1 MKESEQMR
9 RTLLVMA
16 AVAAAGAIVL
26 AVFSVQAAIAALA
39 ASWLLGLAWV
49 VLWARSVSRKLNQVL
64 ADAHRASTRQ
74 ERLAGHVRASRR
86 SLRRLDAQSGR
97 IAARVAEQR
106 LQQQKTTDRTKV
118 ARRELYKV
126 LVWVQ
131 RTPSVTH
138 ELGRVYERLVR
149 HDRPM
154 PELGDWAMSASTLIW
169 LVDRIA
175 NSPVRTIVEC
185 GSGSSTIWFATA
197 LAQRGGEGKVVA
209 LESSA
214 AYAETTRA
222 ELARYGLEDRAEVL
236 HAPLVDTP
244 GPEPGQPAL
253 VRPLRAPRPPAGRPA
268 VRRRPGR
275 RDRPPGPLPGLP
287 AAGEP
292 IERWRDR
299 RPRRHGTAG
308 RGRDREAVAAGVIR
322 RSAAPRGAPPRSFGR
337 LRYRAR
343 RSTGLRARLAALRS
357 LRTGVITWWPTDDP
371 FADQERDRTLRG
383 WQR

>member
-1 MKESEQMR
+1 MR
-9 RTLLVMA
+9 RTA
-16 AVAAAGAIVL
+16 AVVAGLAALAAVLL
-26 AVFSVQAAIAALA
+26 AVFSVRAAIAALA
-39 ASWLLGLAWV
+39 VSWLCGFGWMVLSARGMSAGLTRLTKRAQRTDTR
-49 VLWARSVSRKLNQVL
+49 LRRATQV
-64 ADAHRASTRQ
+64 TT
-74 ERLAGHVRASRR
+74 R
-86 SLRRLDAQSGR
+86 SLRRIDVRNDRLGSGL
-97 IAARVAEQR
+97 AEQTR
-106 LQQQKTTDRTKV
+106 RQQKTTDQLKV

-236 HAPLVDTP
+236 HAPLVDTQVP
-244 GPEPGQPAL
+244 NRANQPWFDLSVLPDLPPVDLLFVDGPVGGIARQARYPAY
-253 VRPLRAPRPPAGRPA
+253 PLLANRLSVGATVVLDDTGRPDEA
-268 VRRRPGR
+268 AIVKLWQQESFDDLRLREVRRL
-275 RDRPPGPLPGLP
+275 DRSV
-287 AAGEP
+287 AFAT
-292 IERWRDR
+292 ER
-299 RPRRHGTAG
+299 A
-308 RGRDREAVAAGVIR
+308 
-322 RSAAPRGAPPRSFGR
+322 
-337 LRYRAR
+337 
-343 RSTGLRARLAALRS
+343 
-357 LRTGVITWWPTDDP
+357 DP
-371 FADQERDRTLRG
+371 QT
-383 WQR
+383 